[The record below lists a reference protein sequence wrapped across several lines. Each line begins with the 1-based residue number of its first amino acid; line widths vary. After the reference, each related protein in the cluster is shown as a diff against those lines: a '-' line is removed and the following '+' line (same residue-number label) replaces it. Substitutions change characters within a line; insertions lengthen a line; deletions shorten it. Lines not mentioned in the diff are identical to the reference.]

1 MVLFVG
7 DSDSILDEEVDMG
20 VAVVEEDSSYWVG
33 TEVGCK
39 HCMVGNCI
47 LWDSVG
53 CIGVGVI
60 VGKWFVWSGL
70 VWKMRFLPCADRVG
84 EKV

>member
-1 MVLFVG
+1 LWEVVGSSREYDVWDSGYKVVCKVLFVG

-47 LWDSVG
+47 LWNSVG

-60 VGKWFVWSGL
+60 VGK
-70 VWKMRFLPCADRVG
+70 
-84 EKV
+84 

>member
-47 LWDSVG
+47 LWNSVG

-60 VGKWFVWSGL
+60 VGK
-70 VWKMRFLPCADRVG
+70 
-84 EKV
+84 